1 MSNMSKTKTVPILML
16 INVLLL
22 ASSSTLVF
30 PARAAPS
37 IELEEFRWNIF
48 PISVYVDLNQW
59 STPEY
64 AVAIR
69 EALDN
74 WLKAISNF
82 TQMNY
87 TNSYNGQS
95 LSTIT
100 YTYYVKDANFTVNPD
115 IIISFSPNTMS
126 GGAIGLTTYNYDN
139 IHEVIPPIVINLTT
153 YSASAT
159 DLFVEDVAMHEFG
172 HALGV
177 GHASS
182 QVTQDGYPEVMYY
195 ASSKDRI
202 SFPSTLDIYALAQLY
217 QDHFNQTVQLPVS
230 IPYVVLPE
238 GSLPPPPPPQTPFW
252 ETYLQYLPLIAAALI
267 ILVPVLIIAVIVTRR
282 KAGENVPPPA
292 PPAPPDDPPAS
303 TYYVLGRIEMWIIN
317 VIRTK
322 TFKLRVGFVEVSVW

>member
-1 MSNMSKTKTVPILML
+1 MPKTKTGPILML
-16 INVLLL
+16 ITVLLL

-37 IELEEFRWNIF
+37 IELEEFRWNSF

-69 EALDN
+69 GALDD

-95 LSTIT
+95 LSTIS
-100 YTYYVKDANFTVNPD
+100 YTYYVKDANSTVNPD
-115 IIISFSPNTMS
+115 VIISFNPNTMS
-126 GGAIGLTTYNYDN
+126 GGAIGLTTYNFDSA
-139 IHEVIPPIVINLTT
+139 HEVIPPIVINLTT
-153 YSASAT
+153 YSSSAT

-217 QDHFNQTVQLPVS
+217 QDHFNQTVQLPAS
-230 IPYVVLPE
+230 IPYVVLAE

-252 ETYLQYLPLIAAALI
+252 ETYLRYLPLIAAALI
-267 ILVPVLIIAVIVTRR
+267 ILVPVLVIAAIVTRK
-282 KAGENVPPPA
+282 KASENVPPPS
-292 PPAPPDDPPAS
+292 PPAPPDGPQAS
-303 TYYVLGRIEMWIIN
+303 THDVPSRIEMWIIN
-317 VIRTK
+317 MISVK
-322 TFKLRVGFVEVSVW
+322 TSKFQPRFAEVSVW

>member
-1 MSNMSKTKTVPILML
+1 MNNMPKTKTVPILML
-16 INVLLL
+16 ITVLLL

-37 IELEEFRWNIF
+37 IDLEEFRWNSF

-69 EALDN
+69 GALDN

-95 LSTIT
+95 LT

-115 IIISFSPNTMS
+115 VIISFSPNAMS

-139 IHEVIPPIVINLTT
+139 VHEVIPPIVIKLTT

-195 ASSKDRI
+195 ASSKNSI
-202 SFPSTLDIYALAQLY
+202 SFPSTLDIYALSQLY

-230 IPYVVLPE
+230 IPYVVLAE

-252 ETYLQYLPLIAAALI
+252 ETYLQYLPLVAAALI
-267 ILVPVLIIAVIVTRR
+267 ILVPVLIIAVIVTRK

-303 TYYVLGRIEMWIIN
+303 TYDVLSGIEMWIIN
-317 VIRTK
+317 VIRAK
-322 TFKLRVGFVEVSVW
+322 TFKFQPRFPEVSVW

>member
-1 MSNMSKTKTVPILML
+1 MPKTKTVPILML
-16 INVLLL
+16 ITVLLL

-37 IELEEFRWNIF
+37 IDLEEFRWNSF

-64 AVAIR
+64 ALAIR
-69 EALDN
+69 GALDN
-74 WLKAISNF
+74 WLKALSNF

-87 TNSYNGQS
+87 TNSYNGQL
-95 LSTIT
+95 LSKIT
-100 YTYYVKDANFTVNPD
+100 YTYYVKDANFTVNPEV
-115 IIISFSPNTMS
+115 IISFSPNTLS

-139 IHEVIPPIVINLTT
+139 IHEVIPPIFINLTT

-230 IPYVVLPE
+230 IPYVILAE

-267 ILVPVLIIAVIVTRR
+267 ILVPVLIIAVIVTRK
-282 KAGENVPPPA
+282 KADENAPPPA

-303 TYYVLGRIEMWIIN
+303 THDVLSGNEMWIIN
-317 VIRTK
+317 LIRAK
-322 TFKLRVGFVEVSVW
+322 TFKFQLGFVEVGVW